1 LTSSYL
7 ISRGKAT
14 DILTLIISIFDVV
27 KRIEEYPCEGS
38 ITLLYASGTTN
49 ELLFSGQPQEKVS
62 KFYQAASIEWKHLN

>member
-7 ISRGKAT
+7 ISRGKAK
-14 DILTLIISIFDVV
+14 DILKLIISIFDVV

-49 ELLFSGQPQEKVS
+49 ELLFIGNGHRKKYPN
-62 KFYQAASIEWKHLN
+62 SIKQRQ